1 MLSITEIKLLR
12 LYIKRKPNNMPTKIP
27 IKVTINPCVKN
38 IKTICLLLAPRVKR
52 IQISLSFDLT
62 VITTVDKTNIDATAI
77 IKNNI
82 KLINNFSNLIASNK
96 VP

>member
-1 MLSITEIKLLR
+1 M
-12 LYIKRKPNNMPTKIP
+12 
-27 IKVTINPCVKN
+27 VTINPCVKN

-52 IQISLSFDLT
+52 MPISLSFDLT
-62 VITTVDKTNIDATAI
+62 VITTVDKTNIEATAI

>member
-12 LYIKRKPNNMPTKIP
+12 LYIKRKPNNIPTKIP

-38 IKTICLLLAPRVKR
+38 ISIICLELAPRVNR
-52 IQISLSFDLT
+52 MPTSLSFDFT
-62 VITTVDKTNIDATAI
+62 VIMTVDRTKIEATAT

-82 KLINNFSNLIASNK
+82 KPVLHG
-96 VP
+96 